1 MIENRIVCTENE
13 NISFSLLFTAD
24 NELSS
29 LPEGYR
35 YYFRVKADLD
45 GQRLID
51 VESQCECFDV
61 DNYLEPGTYYFEIGM
76 TNGEKEI
83 PICRPTDDRG
93 KRINELVIL
102 RRL

>member
-1 MIENRIVCTENE
+1 MIENRIICSENE

-24 NELSS
+24 DEPDS

-51 VESQCECFDV
+51 AESQIKSFDI

-76 TNGEKEI
+76 TNDEKEI
-83 PICRPTDDRG
+83 PICRPVDERG